1 MSVAEIRA
9 QLADLSSSIDKKR
22 KVLPVKELERSRVA
36 LRRLN
41 APLALLPLEILSQIF
56 IFCLPEDFHP
66 CPSDAMLLRNICSS
80 WTNIALATPAP
91 WSTIRID
98 RPTAAGLDAEKRWI
112 ARAGTRPLS
121 VIFGHLKSNLL
132 ILFQYAP
139 QIHHLEL
146 CLGSGDHFPVAPF
159 SSQKTLTV
167 NFVEYTLVGLF
178 PCVENGVEPPLIT
191 RTNEMAH
198 THKFDARHIRLRR
211 RT

>member
-9 QLADLSSSIDKKR
+9 QLADLSSSIDRER

-36 LRRLN
+36 LKRRLN
-41 APLALLPLEILSQIF
+41 APLDPLALLPLEILSQIF
-56 IFCLPEDFHP
+56 IFCLPEGFHP

-121 VIFGHLKSNLL
+121 VIFGHLKSNLP

-139 QIHHLEL
+139 QIHHLKP
-146 CLGSGDHFPVAPF
+146 CLGSGDRFPVAPF

-167 NFVEYTLVGLF
+167 NFPYSIPFSLAVLSGMFWWVSSPASRTGLSH
-178 PCVENGVEPPLIT
+178 P
-191 RTNEMAH
+191 
-198 THKFDARHIRLRR
+198 
-211 RT
+211 